1 MQKMLFRRTIPKMP
15 FKIESPCMWTWKEG
29 EENVT
34 KIMRV
39 IQTRHRR
46 RFKNGVRREEIQR
59 IREKQHNLKRGE
71 GKLWIR
77 ESIDTP
83 DGKRVKTM
91 EMTVKELYAHC
102 VLLEGKN
109 GIQRCPDYWKLKK
122 TACIG
127 IGGTGKMETIRE
139 ALEQYCEKREEAK
152 DLRCR
157 INRDERRL
165 EQIKR
170 EGMVSDTVKGTRKDG
185 TFRPIENNWVS
196 CTRAQNGR
204 IHDKRRIEKLHILE
218 DELLEAMNRVDD
230 FINAIPRSDL
240 RMMFRMYYLDDMT
253 WIQVASGMNHSFPKR
268 KYTDESCRKRHD
280 RYLKEIEKKL

>member
-1 MQKMLFRRTIPKMP
+1 MSR
-15 FKIESPCMWTWKEG
+15 
-29 EENVT
+29 
-34 KIMRV
+34 
-39 IQTRHRR
+39 
-46 RFKNGVRREEIQR
+46 
-59 IREKQHNLKRGE
+59 
-71 GKLWIR
+71 
-77 ESIDTP
+77 
-83 DGKRVKTM
+83 
-91 EMTVKELYAHC
+91 
-102 VLLEGKN
+102 LLEVE
-109 GIQRCPDYWKLKK
+109 K
-122 TACIG
+122 TACVG

-185 TFRPIENNWVS
+185 TFGSIKITGYPVPEHRMVESMI
-196 CTRAQNGR
+196 
-204 IHDKRRIEKLHILE
+204 KRRVKKLHILE

-280 RYLKEIEKKL
+280 RYLEKIEKNF